1 MRMFAL
7 AAAAGLGLAF
17 AGAADARPWSD
28 PEGRFV
34 FDAPA
39 GWFTTID
46 HSGDYTYVVTGTA
59 NNECH
64 IAAQPVTETVTASPL
79 AVHRTLSNP
88 ELFTIEFWTNT
99 ANGFGRVFP
108 QQQAS
113 VLSSSIDTSGYW
125 PIPRAEIQ
133 SSERLVHAALML
145 RPGFQYTAF
154 CMTYGGADPVAV
166 YDGVIRSIANPN
178 DAALQAEAERQQ
190 AERDAAA
197 EAAAQPPAPPAEE
210 ETSNRRR
217 RN

>member
-17 AGAADARPWSD
+17 AGAADARPWAD

-39 GWFTTID
+39 GWLTTID

-64 IAAQPVTETVTASPL
+64 IAAQPVAETATASAL
-79 AVHRTLSNP
+79 AVHRTLGSA
-88 ELFTIEFWTNT
+88 ELFTTEFWTDT

-113 VLSSSIDTSGYW
+113 VLSTSLDTSGFW
-125 PIPRAEIQ
+125 PIPRADIQ
-133 SSERLVHAALML
+133 SSERLVHGALML

-166 YDGVIRSIANPN
+166 YDAVIRSIANPN
-178 DAALQAEAERQQ
+178 DAALRADVERQQ

-197 EAAAQPPAPPAEE
+197 EAAAQPPAPAEE
-210 ETSNRRR
+210 ENNNRRR